1 MTAFV
6 FFIFKSAGEGE
17 GWWVICYLTNKETS
31 KGWVCDNFPR
41 QFHFFLDTFHEKHKF
56 KYFKNLMVKVCKI
69 WCNDVYMSILQCDIF
84 WWKLIDRNFFN
95 PIFNTKVVLRAS
107 PLFCSFHCFVCD
119 YLQTG
124 YSNMLDISYLFNN
137 NTLKCIKAKIFP
149 FNQK

>member
-1 MTAFV
+1 MQSFGNLDIHFV
-6 FFIFKSAGEGE
+6 F
-17 GWWVICYLTNKETS
+17 YLTNKETS

-41 QFHFFLDTFHEKHKF
+41 QFHFFLGTFHEKHQL
-56 KYFKNLMVKVCKI
+56 KYFKNLTVKVCKI
-69 WCNDVYMSILQCDIF
+69 WCNDVYMSIFQCDIF

-107 PLFCSFHCFVCD
+107 PLFCSFHCFARD
-119 YLQTG
+119 YLQAG
-124 YSNMLDISYLFNN
+124 YSYMLDISYLFKN